1 MTMFTRNLLC
11 FRPLLS
17 GILAVGLCLPTA
29 NAAPVDEVA
38 PVDELAG
45 RYLEQWSAFYPTR
58 AFAEGNRDAAA
69 RFEDYSAE
77 PLARWREVNREMRDE
92 LAALPVSR
100 DAGARVDRQVL
111 ARQVERELAL
121 WRDDRPLQ
129 NRPAWYA
136 DQVTQALT
144 YLLVS
149 EGFTDAQKR
158 EAVQERLDGIRRLC
172 ELGRRELVAGNR
184 LRSEAAIRSL
194 DASAAFFDNALPAL
208 LAEGSGAA
216 SRQSVSAAAQDTAE
230 AVLAL
235 RHHIEQKVL
244 PEAVDSPAMGEAR
257 YMQLLDRRSD
267 GRLSPRTLAETAL
280 AEIERVRGL
289 MTATAR
295 DWWRR
300 DHGTAAAAPADEA
313 LLAMALSAME
323 DDRSDDPAAFL
334 GQFSELTAAAEQ
346 FVRRQQLATVPAPT
360 TLYIASSPDHFAGA
374 AVGGVY
380 PAGPFAPQ
388 ANTLFYL
395 PSIPGD
401 ASAEV
406 AEGFYR
412 SFNAHFNTMIIS
424 HEMFPGHYMQY
435 KVAVTHAPAI
445 RSIFADGA
453 YVEGWGS
460 FSEELMLEAGWGDN
474 APLTWLAHYRKR
486 LENATRSYLS
496 VMVHTRGWDAQR
508 VSRFAVERG
517 LLAPQFAVNLWQ
529 RVVNSP
535 MQLTDYFV
543 GYHQFKQLWR
553 EQRELQGEGFDQ
565 RRLVDAVLR
574 AGPVPVPDLPPLLSA
589 TAIDPQ

>member
-1 MTMFTRNLLC
+1 MMMFARNLPC

-17 GILAVGLCLPTA
+17 GILAAGLYLPAA
-29 NAAPVDEVA
+29 NAAS
-38 PVDELAG
+38 VDELTG
-45 RYLEQWSAFYPTR
+45 RYLTQWSAFYPTR
-58 AFAEGNRDAAA
+58 AFAEGSRDAAA
-69 RFEDYSAE
+69 RFENYSVE
-77 PLARWREVNREMRDE
+77 HLAQWRELNRGIRDE
-92 LAALPVSR
+92 LEALPVPR
-100 DAGARVDRQVL
+100 NADARVDLQVL

-149 EGFTDAQKR
+149 EGLSDAQKR
-158 EAVQERLDGIRRLC
+158 EAVLARLDGIRRLC
-172 ELGRRELVAGNR
+172 EQGRRELVSGNR
-184 LRSEAAIRSL
+184 LRGESAIRSL
-194 DASAAFFDNALPAL
+194 DASAVFFREALPAL
-208 LAEGSGAA
+208 LPPGDDAT
-216 SRQSVSAAAQDTAE
+216 SRQALSDAARDTAE

-235 RHHIEQKVL
+235 RRHIEHKVL

-257 YMQLLDRRSD
+257 YTQLLHRRSD
-267 GRLSPRTLAETAL
+267 GRLSPRTLADNAL
-280 AEIERVRGL
+280 AEIELVRGL
-289 MTATAR
+289 MVATAR
-295 DWWRR
+295 DWWRQDR
-300 DHGTAAAAPADEA
+300 GASAPVPADEA
-313 LLAMALSAME
+313 LLARALSAME
-323 DDRSDDPAAFL
+323 DDRSDNPDAFL
-334 GQFSELTAAAEQ
+334 RQFSELTAAAER
-346 FVRRQQLATVPAPT
+346 FVRRRQLATVPEPT

-388 ANTLFYL
+388 SNTLFYL

-401 ASAEV
+401 ASPGV

-412 SFNAHFNTMIIS
+412 SFNEHFNTMIIS

-496 VMVHTRGWDAQR
+496 VMVHTRGWDAER
-508 VSRFAVERG
+508 VSSFAVERG

-553 EQRELQGEGFDQ
+553 EQRALRGEDFDQ
-565 RRLVDAVLR
+565 RRLVDAILR
-574 AGPVPVPDLPPLLSA
+574 AGPVPVPDLPPLLGA
-589 TAIDPQ
+589 NLIDQQ